1 MPKFWAQK
9 VITAHAYQPDNKS
22 QHNGNFLLKF
32 WAQKGRAAHVCPP
45 YKKSQHGAH
54 LVLDAGS
61 QLDPQPGLGLKEKM
75 GKPIRE
81 MGPAVR
87 RVLTAD
93 RGVSV
98 FTADREC

>member
-1 MPKFWAQK
+1 M
-9 VITAHAYQPDNKS
+9 
-22 QHNGNFLLKF
+22 LKF
-32 WAQKGRAAHVCPP
+32 WAQKGRAAHMCPP

-61 QLDPQPGLGLKEKM
+61 QLDPQPGLGLKEKK
-75 GKPIRE
+75 GKPIRV
-81 MGPAVR
+81 MGPAVG

-98 FTADREC
+98 FTADSEC